1 MAQTLEKHD
10 KDRRQ
15 WVADIS
21 HELRTPISVLRSEI
35 EALLDGIR
43 NITPDAIRSLHAET
57 LRLNRLVEDLYQL
70 SLSDIGA
77 LTYRKE
83 NIDLFEVLR
92 ASLESYSAEFG
103 LKGIRLTPKFP
114 QPGEVIV
121 FADRGTDESALCES
135 V

>member
-1 MAQTLEKHD
+1 MALTLEKHE

-21 HELRTPISVLRSEI
+21 HELRTPIAVLRGEI

-43 NITPDAIRSLHAET
+43 NITPETIRSLHAET

-77 LTYRKE
+77 L
-83 NIDLFEVLR
+83 DLPEGK
-92 ASLESYSAEFG
+92 S
-103 LKGIRLTPKFP
+103 
-114 QPGEVIV
+114 
-121 FADRGTDESALCES
+121 
-135 V
+135 